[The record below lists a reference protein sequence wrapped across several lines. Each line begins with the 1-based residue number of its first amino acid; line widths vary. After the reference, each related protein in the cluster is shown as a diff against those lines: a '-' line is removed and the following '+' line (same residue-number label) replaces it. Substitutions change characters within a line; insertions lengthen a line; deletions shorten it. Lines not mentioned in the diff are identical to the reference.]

1 MPNKNFVNALERKP
15 QKVPPIW
22 MMRQAGRYHSHYQS
36 LKKTHTFEEL
46 CKSPAL
52 AAETAMGP
60 IEDFDFDEDAF
71 LAALEQ
77 ATGQLPRFDIV
88 LDANIAIGD
97 LLHKHQ
103 NPHLE
108 QTALQEVVKSGVV
121 RLCDPVGKA
130 IRRLSYLTRDLIKR
144 RKS

>member
-1 MPNKNFVNALERKP
+1 MLDSQSYQPANYLDSAILSSL
-15 QKVPPIW
+15 
-22 MMRQAGRYHSHYQS
+22 RQLIDLH
-36 LKKTHTFEEL
+36 
-46 CKSPAL
+46 P
-52 AAETAMGP
+52 
-60 IEDFDFDEDAF
+60 
-71 LAALEQ
+71 ALEQ

-121 RLCDPVGKA
+121 RLWDPVGKA